1 MTSPPGIN
9 DYRFGRIEIDH
20 RTYTQD
26 VIILPSGVLP
36 HWWRQES
43 HVLHAA
49 DLEAILKAPAKPRTL
64 IVGLGAY
71 SRMRVA
77 ADARRSLEAAG
88 IELIALSTEKAVE
101 NYNALRHQGDVAA
114 ALHLTC

>member
-1 MTSPPGIN
+1 MSSPPTID

-20 RTYTQD
+20 RPYTQD

-36 HWWRQES
+36 HWWRQEG

-49 DLEAILKAPAKPRTL
+49 DLEAILEAPTKPRTL

-77 ADARRSLEAAG
+77 TDARRALEEAG
-88 IELIALSTEKAVE
+88 IELIALSTERAVE
-101 NYNALRHQGDVAA
+101 KYNALRQRGDVAA